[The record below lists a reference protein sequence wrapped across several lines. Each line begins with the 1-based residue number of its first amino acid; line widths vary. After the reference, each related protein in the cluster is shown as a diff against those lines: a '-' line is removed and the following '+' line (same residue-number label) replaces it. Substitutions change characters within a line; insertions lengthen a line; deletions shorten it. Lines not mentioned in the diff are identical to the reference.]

1 VHVRVRSDRECL
13 LQKTVLGNM
22 RQLTALALLLSAV
35 CCVQASIFSV
45 GHAGGINQRNGKIRF
60 VNVISDAANAW
71 NSRRSRYQVPTK
83 GYYVLSFHALSRPN
97 QAVTLSLKVN
107 NQEKAAAYGD
117 GSGYHTASNSV
128 ILFLE
133 RRDTIS
139 LHVASGDIHES
150 GKRDRNYVT
159 LSGFLLPTPSG
170 VPRPPAPAFGAGSG
184 AGSGG
189 GGFSFGSPAAAAAPA
204 GAPEEEEVFS
214 ALKPEAG
221 GGGPN

>member
-1 VHVRVRSDRECL
+1 
-13 LQKTVLGNM
+13 M

-170 VPRPPAPAFGAGSG
+170 VRPPAPAFGAGSG

>member
-1 VHVRVRSDRECL
+1 
-13 LQKTVLGNM
+13 M

-159 LSGFLLPTPSG
+159 LNGFLLPTPSG
-170 VPRPPAPAFGAGSG
+170 VRPPAPPVFGPFGAPGSG
-184 AGSGG
+184 SSSGRPG
-189 GGFSFGSPAAAAAPA
+189 AAAAPA
-204 GAPEEEEVFS
+204 ADPQEEEVFS

>member
-1 VHVRVRSDRECL
+1 
-13 LQKTVLGNM
+13 M

-60 VNVISDAANAW
+60 ENVISDAANAW

-139 LHVASGDIHES
+139 LHVTSGDIHES

-170 VPRPPAPAFGAGSG
+170 VRPPAPPVFGPFGAPGSG
-184 AGSGG
+184 SSRPAPGS
-189 GGFSFGSPAAAAAPA
+189 GSPAAAAAPA